1 MEDLKII
8 YKDLNNLIGCIP
20 NFEKAYTN
28 EKTLIIEIKETVKF
42 MKKELG
48 GFTSYE

>member
-8 YKDLNNLIGCIP
+8 YQDLSNIIGCLP
-20 NFEKAYTN
+20 NYSKAYKN
-28 EKTLIIEIKETVKF
+28 QDTLILEIKETVKF